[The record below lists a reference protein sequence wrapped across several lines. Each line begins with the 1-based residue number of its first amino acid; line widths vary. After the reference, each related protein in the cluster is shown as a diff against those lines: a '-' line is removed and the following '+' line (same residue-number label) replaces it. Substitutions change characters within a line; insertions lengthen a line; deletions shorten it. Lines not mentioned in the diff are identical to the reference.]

1 MARGLPESET
11 CPGTRTGTEGARGP
25 GTTRGAGLRG
35 AAGESKAARPSR
47 GPRFRG
53 QAPSGPFPAL
63 PRAGKAKSTGQG
75 GGGRSAA
82 FRQEPVRV
90 LAAPRVVLAWEE
102 GPPGG
107 LRSLRPARVR
117 RLTRTRA
124 GTLTK
129 VYFVSSEGAKGSA
142 SRRPPGAGGR
152 AVRAPPGGRGGG
164 CAAAGSRGPRPPGP
178 GTAPAR
184 LAGSRGIW
192 AWEAARSANKVP
204 SGKRGP

>member
-1 MARGLPESET
+1 MGQRANQRR
-11 CPGTRTGTEGARGP
+11 PGRAVAPSPGARLP
-25 GTTRGAGLRG
+25 LVRFPPCRERGKRSAQATA
-35 AAGESKAARPSR
+35 AAGE
-47 GPRFRG
+47 
-53 QAPSGPFPAL
+53 APYS
-63 PRAGKAKSTGQG
+63 
-75 GGGRSAA
+75 GRSRCGSWQPLGACWSG
-82 FRQEPVRV
+82 RKVS
-90 LAAPRVVLAWEE
+90 
-102 GPPGG
+102 PGG
-107 LRSLRPARVR
+107 LRTLRPARVR

-142 SRRPPGAGGR
+142 SRRPPRAGGR

-164 CAAAGSRGPRPPGP
+164 CAAAGPRGPRPPGL

-184 LAGSRGIW
+184 LAGTRGIW